1 MKRIFAAYK
10 LSLQKRP
17 VITKSITCGALFAVG
32 DYFAQRR
39 TIVFYEVVDNDA
51 FGWDKNRTEEF
62 VIVGVIYYGPALHL
76 WYCKILPNLA
86 NLCFKGRTKLFR
98 VTGSVCL
105 DQVFFTPLFYCGYY
119 MVDAIVEQRS
129 IIQGASLGLDLI
141 RSKMIQTL
149 VADLLIWPLATG
161 INLWYIPLQYQ
172 VLFNNII
179 CLFWDA
185 ALCHITKG

>member
-1 MKRIFAAYK
+1 
-10 LSLQKRP
+10 
-17 VITKSITCGALFAVG
+17 
-32 DYFAQRR
+32 
-39 TIVFYEVVDNDA
+39 
-51 FGWDKNRTEEF
+51 
-62 VIVGVIYYGPALHL
+62 
-76 WYCKILPNLA
+76 
-86 NLCFKGRTKLFR
+86 
-98 VTGSVCL
+98 
-105 DQVFFTPLFYCGYY
+105 